1 MRLKGYLLAALI
13 ATPALAMPWVNAHAK
28 DLLVVDFIAEPSSL
42 DPHMQWN
49 TDSFNVYRNIFDN
62 LLTRNDAGEIVPQ
75 IATEWTYRSDSE
87 IEFKIRDDVTFHD
100 GEKLT
105 AEDVAFS
112 IRRMVDPAFASPQL
126 GQFNSITDAVATD
139 ATTVVVSTKGAY
151 PVLLAQLTKLSIVP
165 RHVVEAV
172 SKDEFNVA
180 PVGSGPYRFEAWTR
194 GVEVLVT
201 RNDAYWGE
209 KGAFP
214 QVSFRA
220 VPDGSTR
227 IANLQSGTS
236 DLASNLDNDLA
247 AQLEGSGAGKVLP
260 VRGERIAYFS
270 LNVNQAPLDDPRI
283 RLAIAHAIDKQGI
296 VDGILGGFDAPI
308 SQLTSPVS
316 FGYVEGIEAPAY
328 DPEKARALVA
338 EVGDAART
346 EFSILTNPVYD
357 QRVVQAIQQMLNEIG
372 LNVTIELTDMGNWM
386 QRMQSGPA
394 TIPAAAFGRWSCG
407 CQDAD
412 GILYPLLHS
421 SSSWSYI
428 KDDEID
434 AALDEARSIIDQD
447 RRLEL
452 YETVHEIVARE
463 TYIIPLY
470 QASVIYGAANEI
482 AFNPLPNEN
491 LFLNRI
497 GWSGQ

>member
-1 MRLKGYLLAALI
+1 MRMKRLMLAALLAAS
-13 ATPALAMPWVNAHAK
+13 ALTLPVSGASAK

-62 LLTRNDAGEIVPQ
+62 VLTRDDTGEISPQ
-75 IATEWTYRSDSE
+75 IATEWTYRTDSE

-112 IRRMVDPAFASPQL
+112 INRMIDPAFASPQL
-126 GQFNSITDAVATD
+126 GQFNGIEKAEATD
-139 ATTVVVSTKGAY
+139 DTTVVVTTKGAY
-151 PVLLAQLTKLSIVP
+151 PVLLAQLTKLSVVP
-165 RHVVEAV
+165 KHVVEAV
-172 SKDEFNVA
+172 SKDEFNVN
-180 PVGSGPYRFEAWTR
+180 PVGSGPYRFEAWNR
-194 GVEVLVT
+194 GVEVIVA
-201 RNDAYWGE
+201 RNDNYWGT
-209 KGAFP
+209 KGEFP
-214 QVSFRA
+214 KVAFRA

-227 IANLQSGTS
+227 IANLQSGTT

-247 AQLEGSGAGKVLP
+247 AQLDASGQGKVLP

-270 LNVNQAPLDDPRI
+270 LNVNLAPLDDVRV
-283 RLAIAHAIDKQGI
+283 REAIAHAIDKEGI
-296 VDGILGGFDAPI
+296 VEGILGGFDAPI

-328 DPEKARALVA
+328 DPERAKELIA
-338 EVGDAART
+338 EAGEAAKT
-346 EFSILTNPVYD
+346 PFSILTNPVYD
-357 QRVVQAIQQMLNEIG
+357 QRVVQAIQQMLTDVG
-372 LNVTIELTDMGNWM
+372 LNVTIETTDMGNWM
-386 QRMQSGPA
+386 QRMQSGPE
-394 TIPAAAFGRWSCG
+394 TIPATSFGRWSCG

-421 SSSWSYI
+421 SSNWAYI
-428 KDDEID
+428 KDAEID

-452 YETVHEIVARE
+452 YKSVHEIVARE

-470 QASVIYGAANEI
+470 QASVLYGAAHEVE
-482 AFNPLPNEN
+482 FSPLPNEN
-491 LFLNRI
+491 LFLNRV
-497 GWSGQ
+497 GWSGE

>member
-1 MRLKGYLLAALI
+1 MRLNKIMCAALLAASAL
-13 ATPALAMPWVNAHAK
+13 TVPVSGALAK
-28 DLLVVDFIAEPSSL
+28 DMLVVDFIAEPSSL

-62 LLTRNDAGEIVPQ
+62 LLTRDDAGEIAPQ
-75 IATEWTYRSDSE
+75 IATEWTYRTDSE
-87 IEFKIRDDVTFHD
+87 IEFKIRDDVVFHD

-112 IRRMVDPAFASPQL
+112 INRMIDPAFASPQL
-126 GQFNSITDAVATD
+126 GQFNGIEKAEATD
-139 ATTVVVSTKGAY
+139 DVTVVVTTKGAY
-151 PVLLAQLTKLSIVP
+151 PVLLPQLTKLSIVP
-165 RHVVEAV
+165 KHVVEAV
-172 SKDEFNVA
+172 SKDAFNLD
-180 PVGSGPYRFEAWTR
+180 PVGSGPYRFEAWNR
-194 GVEVLVT
+194 GVEVVVA
-201 RNDAYWGE
+201 RNDDYWGT
-209 KGAFP
+209 KGEFP

-236 DLASNLDNDLA
+236 DLASNFDNDLA
-247 AQLEGSGAGKVLP
+247 AQLEGSGQGKVLP

-270 LNVNQAPLDDPRI
+270 LNVNQAPLDDVRI
-283 RLAIAHAIDKQGI
+283 REAIAHAIDKEGI
-296 VDGILGGFDAPI
+296 VEGILGGFDAPI

-328 DPEKARALVA
+328 DPERAKELIA
-338 EVGDAART
+338 EVGEVAKT
-346 EFSILTNPVYD
+346 PFSILTNPVYD
-357 QRVVQAIQQMLNEIG
+357 QRVVQAIQQMLGDVG
-372 LNVTIELTDMGNWM
+372 LNVTIETTDMGNWM
-386 QRMQSGPA
+386 QRMQSGPE
-394 TIPAAAFGRWSCG
+394 TIPATAFGRWSCG

-421 SSSWSYI
+421 SSSWAYI

-452 YETVHEIVARE
+452 YKSVHEIVARE
-463 TYIIPLY
+463 SYIIPLY
-470 QASVIYGAANEI
+470 QASVIYGAAQEVE
-482 AFNPLPNEN
+482 FSPLPNEN